1 MTTSANSSFDLS
13 RDQIIRSAY
22 QLVGVLEAGKRPD
35 ANQLEMASDFLNMG
49 LKALQNDGIIL
60 RTLEQST
67 TTLVAGQAQYTLAAD
82 TLDVDDRSFYVTS
95 GTGLARTDLA
105 LKQISRGM
113 YMELSL
119 KAIQGQPTQFYV
131 EKTDTV
137 SVYLYPTPDAN
148 WTSVT
153 YPRVRLLRDMDT
165 GAVTTDLP
173 SKYLMYVTYM
183 LAATLA
189 LHHGLLPRQQILMG
203 QAQMEKQRCLNDDT
217 ERGPVAFRPSYGLNF
232 GRRW

>member
-1 MTTSANSSFDLS
+1 MTTSANASFDLS
-13 RDQIIRSAY
+13 RDQIIRVAY

-35 ANQLEMASDFLNMG
+35 ANQLEMASDLLNMG

-60 RTLEQST
+60 RTLEQAT
-67 TTLVAGQAQYTLAAD
+67 TTLVAGTAQYTLASD

-95 GTGLARTDLA
+95 GSGVNRTDLR
-105 LKQISRGM
+105 LSQISRGQ

-137 SVYLYPTPDAN
+137 SFYLYPTPDAN

-165 GAVTTDLP
+165 GSVTADLP
-173 SKYLMYVTYM
+173 SKYLNYVTYM
-183 LAATLA
+183 LAASLA
-189 LHHGLLPRQQILMG
+189 LHHGLLPRQQLLAA
-203 QAQMEKQRCLNDDT
+203 QAQAEKVRALNDDT
-217 ERGPVAFRPSYGLNF
+217 ERGPVSFRPDYGLRF